1 MNKPPDTPLV
11 RFYKTPT
18 MRCPYLEGRQEQLVF
33 THLRGDNAD
42 HLHSVLAQAGFRRSH
57 NIVYRPDCDGCAA
70 CIPVRVRAM
79 DFAPRRPFRRV
90 LKRNASLSAG
100 IAAPI
105 ATAEQYELFARYQ
118 ASRHENGSMSHM
130 DFAEYRSM
138 IEDTPVDTML
148 IEYREPDSVL
158 YGVALTDRLR
168 DGLSMVYSFF
178 EPDAEERS
186 PGTYII
192 LDHIGRARAMALPYV
207 YLGYWIADCEKMAYK
222 RRFAPLEILGR
233 TGWRLDARPG

>member
-18 MRCPYLEGRQEQLVF
+18 MRCPYLDGRQEQLVF

-42 HLHSVLAQAGFRRSH
+42 QLHSVLAQAGFRRSH
-57 NIVYRPDCDGCAA
+57 NIVYRPDCNGCNA

-79 DFAPRRPFRRV
+79 DFTAGRNMRRAIR
-90 LKRNASLSAG
+90 RNASLSAS
-100 IAAPI
+100 IVAPI
-105 ATAEQYELFARYQ
+105 ATAEQYDLFTRYQ
-118 ASRHENGSMSHM
+118 FSRHENGSMSHM

-138 IEDTPVDTML
+138 VEDTPVDTML

-158 YGVALTDRLR
+158 FGVALTDRLR

-186 PGTYII
+186 PGTFII
-192 LDHIGRARAMALPYV
+192 LDHIARARDLELPYV

-233 TGWRLDARPG
+233 SGWRLDAGPA

>member
-42 HLHSVLAQAGFRRSH
+42 YLHSVLAQAGFRRSH

-79 DFAPRRPFRRV
+79 DFAPGRSLRRV
-90 LKRNASLSAG
+90 LRRNAELQASTV
-100 IAAPI
+100 APV

-118 ASRHENGSMSHM
+118 SSRHENGSMAQM
-130 DFAEYRSM
+130 DFGEYRSM
-138 IEDTPVDTML
+138 VEDTPVDTLL

-158 YGVALTDRLR
+158 CGVALTDRLR

-178 EPDAEERS
+178 EPETATRS
-186 PGTYII
+186 PGTFII
-192 LDHIGRARAMALPYV
+192 LDHIARARALALPYV

-222 RRFAPLEILGR
+222 CRFAPLEILGR
-233 TGWRLDARPG
+233 NGWRLDAGRS